1 MKRLNVVKF
10 LVDAMLGK
18 LARFLRIFGYD
29 TLFANDLVEFYDVDP
44 IPDDQLLD
52 YATKSKRMIIT
63 KDYPFFKRI
72 NEKAIYLKG
81 EGVYNYLAQL
91 KRNLNLKFEY
101 RIEKARCT
109 VCNST
114 LKEISEKES
123 IKDLIL
129 PDTYNHYDVFFQC
142 ENVNCKKIYWKGSHI
157 DDIENKLSIS
167 SNLEKMN

>member
-1 MKRLNVVKF
+1 MKF

-44 IPDDQLLD
+44 IPDDQLLA
-52 YATKSKRMIIT
+52 YAQKSKRMIIT
-63 KDYPFFKRI
+63 KDYPFYKRI

-91 KRNLNLKFEY
+91 KRNLNLKFEFK
-101 RIEKARCT
+101 IERARCT
-109 VCNST
+109 ACNST
-114 LKEISEKES
+114 LKEICEKES

-129 PDTYNHYDVFFQC
+129 PETYNHYDVFFQC

-157 DDIENKLSIS
+157 DDIENKLLIS
-167 SNLEKMN
+167 SNLEEIN